1 MKKKQLYHPPQL
13 TVVTVRTEHVFQSPQ
28 HDLQMGFESRSQ
40 SGNWGDDNAENS
52 QEIDGQLWYF

>member
-28 HDLQMGFESRSQ
+28 YDLQIGFEERTRSDR
-40 SGNWGDDNAENS
+40 WGDNSADHYETYDNER
-52 QEIDGQLWYF
+52 WYY